1 MVGVVQ
7 MAEADRPLLDVLGK
21 SRQGESEADGGDG
34 EVERAAAWAHFRGL
48 LRGEEANVHQSGKTF
63 QYGKHL
69 AFSLAS
75 PSMSSLLER
84 GFKILELLA
93 AHPEAGRCRRSP
105 PRPGCRSAPPTPA
118 ERAERCGYVRQARNQ
133 GDYVLTIKLVSLGLG
148 FLSASGWSTSPSP
161 SLDRLGRGVARA
173 GAAGDRRRQRARL
186 RRQGAGR
193 DPGLRYD
200 PDMGL
205 SVPLSCSAAG
215 HAWLST
221 DERRG
226 GAGRGGA
233 AGLRQPDELGPKAPT
248 TVKALLGYV
257 RAARKRGYSVI
268 SEVFAPAMS
277 AMSAPVISRGV
288 ALGVVTIAG
297 PLVRL
302 TEERMAALGEPLMAT
317 AAEIA
322 GLSAASSL
330 FRRSA

>member
-1 MVGVVQ
+1 
-7 MAEADRPLLDVLGK
+7 
-21 SRQGESEADGGDG
+21 
-34 EVERAAAWAHFRGL
+34 
-48 LRGEEANVHQSGKTF
+48 
-63 QYGKHL
+63 
-69 AFSLAS
+69 
-75 PSMSSLLER
+75 MSSLLER
-84 GFKILELLA
+84 GFKVLELLA
-93 AHPEAGRCRRSP
+93 AHPEGRALSSIAADAGLP
-105 PRPGCRSAPPTPA
+105 LSATHRLLT
-118 ERAERCGYVRQARNQ
+118 ELTRCGYVRQARNQ
-133 GDYVLTIKLVSLGLG
+133 GDYVLTIKLVSLGLS
-148 FLSASGWSTSPSP
+148 FLSASGMVDVAQP
-161 SLDRLGRGVARA
+161 SLDRLAEESRELVRLAIVDGDELVFVAKA
-173 GAAGDRRRQRARL
+173 
-186 RRQGAGR
+186 QGATR
-193 DPGLRYD
+193 GLRYD

-221 DERRG
+221 MSDEEALAAVARQG
-226 GAGRGGA
+226 FAG
-233 AGLRQPDELGPKAPT
+233 PDHFGPKAPT

-277 AMSAPVISRGV
+277 AMSAPVIARGV

-302 TEERMAALGEPLMAT
+302 TEARMADLGEPLMAT